1 MTAPYMPMK
10 RSILDRLASR
20 LFPTL
25 ALMDP
30 QEGQAVG
37 RQGLLQLGTN
47 LLQSGGASPQQAGT
61 LANIGAS
68 IAGVDVNALTKQA
81 FTLQAYREQQRANKR
96 IAEVAGA
103 NAPQDG
109 ESPDQTYERIARMVG
124 QLAGT
129 PGTEDLIGKLSNV
142 LAQLRPQREYRSR
155 YVFKNLNEGGGKW
168 GYYRI
173 NQDDPED
180 RVRLSDGSPP
190 SGTPGAGNPSDTER
204 RAAALYTVGEDAYRN
219 LRNAQAPNLKDY
231 LAGKVPLGLG
241 QAAVS
246 SRQQLQNQAGAQFY
260 RSYLYIVSG
269 ATVNE
274 GEALEAAK
282 TFTPQWGDDPA
293 LVQQK
298 LHTQE
303 VMLQAMRQARGRAGG
318 PDAPAPGGA
327 GSTAPPAGGDGQ
339 GGINPRFDPRQ
350 KP

>member
-1 MTAPYMPMK
+1 MTAPYRPLK
-10 RSILDRLASR
+10 PSILDRLASR

-25 ALMDP
+25 ALMSPD
-30 QEGQAVG
+30 EGQAVG
-37 RQGLLQLGTN
+37 RQGLLQVGTN
-47 LLQSGGASPQQAGT
+47 LLQAGGASPQQQGT

-68 IAGVDVNALTKQA
+68 IGGVDVNALTKQA
-81 FTLQAYREQQRANKR
+81 ATLQAYREQQRANQR

-103 NAPQDG
+103 NAPREG

-142 LAQLRPQREYRSR
+142 LAQLRPQAAPRPR
-155 YVFKNLNEGGGKW
+155 YVFKELEDPPGSGKFSLFRVNE
-168 GYYRI
+168 
-173 NQDDPED
+173 DDPTD
-180 RVRLSDGSPP
+180 RIRIGIGREPTGLTQPTGD
-190 SGTPGAGNPSDTER
+190 ER

-241 QAAVS
+241 QAAIS
-246 SRQQLQNQAGAQFY
+246 SRQQSQNQAGAQFY

-282 TFTPQWGDDPA
+282 TFIPQWGDDPV

-318 PDAPAPGGA
+318 PTPPPPSNGSPPSGEGGTMTPF
-327 GSTAPPAGGDGQ
+327 GPSK
-339 GGINPRFDPRQ
+339 IPRRR
-350 KP
+350 